1 MKHLQL
7 LLAATAV
14 FSPSASAQQVMWKS
28 NPITGKV
35 VGLTYGTSSWTAAE
49 AQAVAY
55 GGHLVTIRSEAENQW
70 LYDNFRADWMVSTP
84 QGPYGPWIGMNDI
97 AVEGQWTWAS
107 GEPVIYG
114 QPSVQP
120 GPWGS
125 SQPDNN
131 GGSED
136 TAHFYFPAE
145 DAKWNDTGVAFPYRA
160 LVEVVQRPART
171 WSWPRIIANLPA
183 IVLAAGDVDADG
195 RLDIVAADR
204 VTQMVRFWRGEVG
217 GFVLAQTIS
226 YEASTIAL
234 LDLGGDGDL
243 DLAMTRSV
251 LYSTEQVRLAT
262 FSGGQF
268 HLELTGLPLDSPTQ
282 LAAADMNADGRMD
295 LVGTADDPSD
305 YVRIW
310 LQTPNG
316 QLLHHQTISS
326 GSDRTYGVEVLE
338 VNGDQLPDLA
348 IKGGWSGDLAIFKGI
363 GGGTVQL
370 HSRTQVGTGINDFR
384 AMAVADF
391 NGDGRDDVA
400 VGLFFTGAAK
410 VFLAG
415 IDTMIPSAT
424 IPYPAALLLRAGDWD
439 HDGTPDLAVFS
450 GSPSMVARIFYGN
463 SGAFVA
469 GPDLAVGT
477 GVGEVAVSDTNSD
490 GRVELV
496 CASGAGLVLLEEWAT
511 DCNGNGI
518 DDFIDLNS
526 GFAQDC
532 NGNGRPDSC
541 DLALGVSQDSNG
553 NGFLDECEPT
563 LVAMAPAVR
572 PAFQAGVVTVST
584 TNIPDG
590 VATLTLSSAGLAA
603 PVVATVSIVNNS
615 GTVTLPALGAASA
628 SDVVAAGTLS
638 FTDALGN
645 TVVTAATP
653 GVFTWDVPEIVEAV
667 PANAPFDVA
676 TGVVFRLEDHVATS
690 GFGTAT
696 FGAAA
701 PQGAFLFS
709 AGGQTWVSTTAPA
722 QAAPG
727 PVSVLL
733 QFGSEFTLEQRGF
746 VYLGPGITSLS
757 ATEGWQAGGEALEV
771 GLFGFAP
778 GAPVEVRLGSGAQF
792 VTATGVATGVSSG
805 SRVSVTTPQQLA
817 SGALDLEVV
826 QFAGQA
832 GEKRAS
838 SPGAWLA
845 KAPAVLGV
853 NPASAY
859 QGGGETLV
867 VALAGLE
874 PGQATQV
881 RLGPQVHVVTNV
893 GTLAA
898 STATVT
904 SQLWTSPGPV
914 TVSARQKVG
923 APDEIGASLAAA
935 LDVVGPTLAS
945 LLPTSG
951 PLEGGTVVVAQTSG
965 FDPSQ
970 SAQVQLGGTT
980 LVGTVAGSGAGQTV
994 TFRTTRA
1001 SASGAT
1007 DVTISQGVLVATL
1020 TSGFTFDAARVTN
1033 FCQAKL
1039 TSAGTLPVIGF
1050 SGSPSL
1056 STGDFAITLSN
1067 ALPDKYCLY
1076 FFGESPLT
1084 NTPFYGGKLCVAG
1097 NIKRGPTVLTN
1108 ANSFV
1113 SCPFPVTPALVGQNR
1128 YFQWWFRDPAD
1139 PFSVGLTGGLRVL
1152 GFYP

>member
-1 MKHLQL
+1 ML
-7 LLAATAV
+7 
-14 FSPSASAQQVMWKS
+14 SASHVLIGLDYSLCAQ
-28 NPITGKV
+28 
-35 VGLTYGTSSWTAAE
+35 
-49 AQAVAY
+49 
-55 GGHLVTIRSEAENQW
+55 
-70 LYDNFRADWMVSTP
+70 
-84 QGPYGPWIGMNDI
+84 
-97 AVEGQWTWAS
+97 
-107 GEPVIYG
+107 
-114 QPSVQP
+114 VQ
-120 GPWGS
+120 
-125 SQPDNN
+125 D
-131 GGSED
+131 
-136 TAHFYFPAE
+136 F
-145 DAKWNDTGVAFPYRA
+145 
-160 LVEVVQRPART
+160 
-171 WSWPRIIANLPA
+171 
-183 IVLAAGDVDADG
+183 
-195 RLDIVAADR
+195 
-204 VTQMVRFWRGEVG
+204 
-217 GFVLAQTIS
+217 
-226 YEASTIAL
+226 
-234 LDLGGDGDL
+234 
-243 DLAMTRSV
+243 
-251 LYSTEQVRLAT
+251 
-262 FSGGQF
+262 
-268 HLELTGLPLDSPTQ
+268 
-282 LAAADMNADGRMD
+282 
-295 LVGTADDPSD
+295 
-305 YVRIW
+305 
-310 LQTPNG
+310 
-316 QLLHHQTISS
+316 
-326 GSDRTYGVEVLE
+326 
-338 VNGDQLPDLA
+338 
-348 IKGGWSGDLAIFKGI
+348 SGDLK
-363 GGGTVQL
+363 
-370 HSRTQVGTGINDFR
+370 
-384 AMAVADF
+384 ADILSS
-391 NGDGRDDVA
+391 NYA
-400 VGLFFTGAAK
+400 
-410 VFLAG
+410 
-415 IDTMIPSAT
+415 
-424 IPYPAALLLRAGDWD
+424 
-439 HDGTPDLAVFS
+439 DGTISLIRNQS
-450 GSPSMVARIFYGN
+450 IF
-463 SGAFVA
+463 
-469 GPDLAVGT
+469 
-477 GVGEVAVSDTNSD
+477 
-490 GRVELV
+490 
-496 CASGAGLVLLEEWAT
+496 

-518 DDFIDLNS
+518 DDPLDVNS

-541 DLALGVSQDSNG
+541 DLALGGSLDSNG

-563 LVAMAPAVR
+563 LVAMTPAVR
-572 PAFQAGVVTVST
+572 PAFQANVVTVST

-603 PVVATVSIVNNS
+603 PVVATISIVNNS
-615 GTVTLPALGAASA
+615 GTVTLPALAAASA

-701 PQGAFLFS
+701 PQGAFLFA

-733 QFGSEFTLEQRGF
+733 RFGSELTLEQRGF

-771 GLFGFAP
+771 GLFGFVP

-805 SRVSVTTPQQLA
+805 SRVSVTTPQQLV

-826 QFAGQA
+826 QFAGQP
-832 GEKRAS
+832 GETRAS

-867 VALAGLE
+867 VALAGLA
-874 PGQATQV
+874 PGQPTQV
-881 RLGPQVHVVTNV
+881 RLGPQQHVVTNV

-935 LDVVGPTLAS
+935 LDVVGPALAS

-1007 DVTISQGVLVATL
+1007 SVTISQGVLVATL

-1108 ANSFV
+1108 ASSFV